1 MNKKEKK
8 LVVKSNELNS
18 YTFYKSSVELKVFS
32 RVILEIRENPSNNK
46 YRIPTKELMSSIN
59 FKDKGY
65 SQLKDIVQDM
75 FGTIKRDKKNGVG
88 FSVIFT
94 DIDVDYSGY
103 IDFEINKNIIPHL
116 VELSNSFTSY
126 YFENISRLKSYYS
139 IRLYELLKQFQ
150 NKDLH
155 GWWFITIEELRD
167 ILKIE
172 QTQYSRYND
181 FKRKVIILAQ
191 KELEEKTDIK
201 FDFEEHK
208 IGRKIEKIKFIIQ
221 PNNKNIIESETVEQ
235 EEVLQAP
242 KPNFKN
248 YEEYSLLSEKLK
260 LSDSLIEKLYIDFDR
275 QRIINNAN
283 YTANYLDNGHIKNST
298 TQFIQTAIKKDYAQ
312 GENLFNSEILNQEQ
326 EKINAENKKKEQE
339 RILKDQRNR
348 YILEEL
354 EKTYIDYQKQE
365 VEKYIF
371 EDLERSLEFYKQVRE
386 TKNSKITPLEE
397 IDDILEFQEFILGQK
412 GKFSGLVTYRTEFR
426 KAFDRKYLNFIE
438 YAKTKGY
445 KVEQLGEKN
454 YKIIDF

>member
-1 MNKKEKK
+1 MDKRIKK
-8 LVVKSNELNS
+8 LVIKNNELNS
-18 YTFYKSSVELKVFS
+18 YTFYKSIVQLKIFS
-32 RVILEIRENPSNNK
+32 KIILEVKSNPDDRY
-46 YRIPTKELMSSIN
+46 YRIPITGLIEDIKYKE
-59 FKDKGY
+59 KGY
-65 SQLKDIVQDM
+65 DTLRKLCKKM
-75 FGTIKRDKKNGVG
+75 FLPIELPVKKG
-88 FSVIFT
+88 FSLTSFFNKIET
-94 DIDVDYSGY
+94 DDPTY
-103 IDFEINKNIIPHL
+103 IDFYVNP
-116 VELSNSFTSY
+116 ELKPYILNLTNNFTSY
-126 YFENISRLKSYYS
+126 YFENIARLKSIYS
-139 IRLYELLKQFQ
+139 IRMYELLKQYQ
-150 NKDLH
+150 NKKDFH
-155 GWWFITIEELRD
+155 GWWFVELS
-167 ILKIE
+167 ILKERLDISE
-172 QTQYSRYND
+172 AQYSRYND

-312 GENLFNSEILNQEQ
+312 GESLFNSEILNQEQ

-339 RILKDQRNR
+339 RILKEQRNR

-365 VEKYIF
+365 VEQYIF

-386 TKNSKITPLEE
+386 TRNSKITPLEE
-397 IDDILEFQEFILGQK
+397 IGNILEFQEFILGQK

-438 YAKTKGY
+438 YAETKGY
-445 KVEQLGEKN
+445 KVEQTGKN
-454 YKIIDF
+454 KYKII